1 MRDTNEKTL
10 AAGQANE
17 SAKETTQGD
26 YTTVQKLTISQEQIS
41 EFCQALFL
49 NATKPGYVQLRCFRD
64 DGDGTALTPW
74 HAVLVDPNE
83 DEPTAKLEAEAA
95 RVAQRAANT
104 PRPVVFA
111 PPVVLLNSRVNA
123 AESNISE
130 GLALSVDLD
139 QGNPKEALAKLEGIL
154 GAQATS
160 VDHSGG
166 FLPDPETGEAL
177 QKLHAHWRLAEPT
190 QTPDEHA
197 KLKRARL

>member
-111 PPVVLLNSRVNA
+111 PPVVLLNSRVKA
-123 AESNISE
+123 EESNRSE
-130 GLALSVDLD
+130 ERRVG
-139 QGNPKEALAKLEGIL
+139 KECYIGCR
-154 GAQATS
+154 S
-160 VDHSGG
+160 RWSPYH
-166 FLPDPETGEAL
+166 
-177 QKLHAHWRLAEPT
+177 
-190 QTPDEHA
+190 
-197 KLKRARL
+197 